1 MSKKEKKSF
10 LKGALSVLKIF
21 FFVISVLTQLSYI
34 SLLVY
39 LSTVV
44 DERQAVNISLLV
56 FSIIYLII
64 YIVLSLI
71 RNRDVSKAKTTAKR
85 AYKTVKF
92 LLRFI
97 SIGITIYGI
106 YFTSKH
112 FSLISAILAGASL
125 HFLINELIIEI
136 VSFLIAREAKKLK
149 QDVTDGLNDIVES
162 VKSIK
167 LPKIKKKVK
176 EQPLEQNSLDNNQKT
191 PID

>member
-106 YFTSKH
+106 YLTSKY

-149 QDVTDGLNDIVES
+149 QDVTDGLNDIVDS

-176 EQPLEQNSLDNNQKT
+176 EQPLEQNSLDKNQKT